1 MKKFLNRRN
10 GVLLAAVLVAVAFF
24 SFKSGDDRNFQI
36 AKNLDTFN
44 SIVKELDMFYVDTLD
59 PNKTVREGIDYMLSS
74 LDPYTEYYPEDDQ
87 AELQQMLNASFGGI
101 GSLITYN
108 QKLKRSMIAEPFEGT
123 PAAKVGLKAGDIL
136 MEIDGKDLAGKNN
149 QEVSQMLRGA
159 VGTSFKLKVERPDEK
174 GGTRPL
180 EFDIV
185 RQTIQTPMI
194 PYDTIFNKNVGYINL
209 TTFSGTP
216 SKDFK
221 KTFLKLKKEGIT
233 SLVIDLRGNGGGRLE
248 EAVEIANFFLPRGKV
263 IVTTKGKT
271 KQASNTY
278 KTLREPLDLDIPIT
292 VLVNGATA
300 SASEILSGAFQ
311 DFDRAVIVG
320 SRTFGKGLVQTT
332 RPLPYGGVMKL
343 TTSKYYIPSGRCVQ
357 AIDYKHRNEDGS
369 VGTIPDSLTTV
380 FHTAAGREVRDG
392 GGVMPDIEVKQ
403 EKLPNILF
411 YLVRDNLIFDYAT
424 QYCLKHPSI
433 PSPQEFKVT
442 DADYNDFKAMV
453 KKADFK
459 YDQQSEKIM
468 KTLKEA
474 AKFEGYLDEASEE
487 IKALEKKLTHN
498 LDRDLDYFSKDIRSM
513 IADEI
518 IKRYYYTRG
527 GIIQQLKDDDGLQ
540 AALKIL
546 ADPVKY
552 KETLSAPVK
561 K

>member
-209 TTFSGTP
+209 STFSGTP

-498 LDRDLDYFSKDIRSM
+498 LDRDLDYFSKDIMSM

>member
-136 MEIDGKDLAGKNN
+136 IEIDGKDLAGKNN
-149 QEVSQMLRGA
+149 QEVSQMLWGA

-209 TTFSGTP
+209 STFSGTP

>member
-209 TTFSGTP
+209 STFSGTP

-357 AIDYKHRNEDGS
+357 TIDYKHRNEDGS

>member
-209 TTFSGTP
+209 STFSGTP

-411 YLVRDNLIFDYAT
+411 YLVRDNLIFNYAT

>member
-159 VGTSFKLKVERPDEK
+159 VGTSF
-174 GGTRPL
+174 
-180 EFDIV
+180 
-185 RQTIQTPMI
+185 
-194 PYDTIFNKNVGYINL
+194 NL
-209 TTFSGTP
+209 STFSGTP